1 MDMVTKPETL
11 KWGPAPANLPKGA
24 EIAVLQG
31 DPTKPEHFTI
41 RLKMPSGYAIPAHHH
56 PTMENVTVLS
66 GMLYAGM
73 GDNADKTKAAAFAP
87 GGFASLPAQMNHFAY
102 ADTDVVIQVEAEGHL
117 SSPMPIRPTIQ
128 TNRTSGRYR
137 LEAIARPPRQHS
149 TLGNTAE
156 MRGAT
161 SPAARISWAILA
173 ASWCATP
180 LRRFQSH
187 SIGPLSWPS
196 DALERRWVTC
206 WLAAGPS
213 RSECHLRRFA
223 QLLWPLSHYGFAL
236 GLRGNRRCRPDE
248 GASIASPE
256 GGCPQACP

>member
-1 MDMVTKPETL
+1 MKHHTRLLRSVTLSLSLALLGTVSAGAMDMVTKPETL

-102 ADTDVVIQVEAEGHL
+102 ADTDVVIQVEAEGPF
-117 SSPMPIRPTIQ
+117 SIT
-128 TNRTSGRYR
+128 Y
-137 LEAIARPPRQHS
+137 AD
-149 TLGNTAE
+149 
-156 MRGAT
+156 
-161 SPAARISWAILA
+161 PAND
-173 ASWCATP
+173 
-180 LRRFQSH
+180 
-187 SIGPLSWPS
+187 PS
-196 DALERRWVTC
+196 K
-206 WLAAGPS
+206 P
-213 RSECHLRRFA
+213 H
-223 QLLWPLSHYGFAL
+223 
-236 GLRGNRRCRPDE
+236 
-248 GASIASPE
+248 
-256 GGCPQACP
+256 